1 MKAHILGIDGT
12 SKSNI
17 ELPKVFETEYKPK
30 LIRRAVLS
38 MQTKQ
43 KQPKGADPRA
53 GMKTTALYRGTRGKP
68 TPWRTINTDKARLPR
83 TKNRRYLLY
92 GQVRRVAQSVGG
104 RSPNAPLS
112 WKIIVEKINKK
123 EKKLA
128 LASAI
133 AATADKM
140 LVEKRFICEKNLPL
154 IIDDEFENEK
164 KTKSIVEIL
173 AKIGVGKDL
182 ENAKDKTR
190 KRAGKGKARGR
201 TKKQKK
207 SVLIV
212 TGSNKPVL
220 KASRNLPGV
229 ESVTIN
235 SLNIE
240 LLAPGTEAGRLVLWT
255 KSAINALA
263 DKETTKKKIV
273 KTKNVKKE
281 KRTILLEKK
290 KAIKISKK
298 IIKKKVVKKKNED
311 DE

>member
-1 MKAHILGIDGT
+1 MKANIIGIDGT
-12 SKSNI
+12 SKGNI
-17 ELPKVFETEYKPK
+17 ELPAVFETEYKPK
-30 LIRRAVLS
+30 LIKRAVQS

-43 KQPKGADPRA
+43 KQAKGADPRA
-53 GMKTTALYRGTRGKP
+53 GLKTTALYQGMRGKP

-92 GQVRRVAQSVGG
+92 GRVGRVAQSVGG

-112 WKIIVEKINKK
+112 WKIIIEKINKK

-133 AATADKM
+133 AATTDKL
-140 LVEKRFICEKNLPL
+140 LVGKRFIVEKELP
-154 IIDDEFENEK
+154 IVIDDAFEGQN

-173 AKIGVGKDL
+173 AKIGAGKDL

-207 SVLIV
+207 SILIV

-229 ESVTIN
+229 DSVTVN

-240 LLAPGTEAGRLVLWT
+240 LLAPGTEAGRLVVWT
-255 KSAINALA
+255 TSAIKALA
-263 DKETTKKKIV
+263 EKNSAKKKVV
-273 KTKNVKKE
+273 KTVNVKKE
-281 KRTILLEKK
+281 KRATLLAKK
-290 KAIKISKK
+290 KVTKISKK
-298 IIKKKVVKKKNED
+298 IIKKKAVKKNVEED
-311 DE
+311 E